1 MTVPMRMAAG
11 LAIAAGVTL
20 IAHLT
25 IAVTWISSFIFLKS
39 SDVVPILLIAA
50 VVIGA
55 VIGVFALKKPIRVIR
70 AYPIAIAAGYLL
82 AVPLALILLEKIQRA
97 GGLQSH
103 ALIWLPIFGA
113 FAGTILSKREVA
125 Q

>member
-1 MTVPMRMAAG
+1 MRLAAG

-25 IAVTWISSFIFLKS
+25 IAVAWISSFIFLKS
-39 SDVVPILLIAA
+39 SDVVPVILIAA

-55 VIGVFALKKPIRVIR
+55 VIGVFALKKPIRAIR
-70 AYPIAIAAGYLL
+70 GYAVAIAVGYLV
-82 AVPLALILLEKIQRA
+82 AIPLALIMVEKIQRA
-97 GGLQSH
+97 GGMESR
-103 ALIWLPIFGA
+103 ALIWVPVLGA
-113 FAGTILSKREVA
+113 FAGTILSKREVV

>member
-1 MTVPMRMAAG
+1 MTVPMRLAAG

-25 IAVTWISSFIFLKS
+25 IGVTWIASFIFLKS
-39 SDVVPILLIAA
+39 SDVVPILLISA
-50 VVIGA
+50 VVLGA
-55 VIGVFALKKPIRVIR
+55 VVGVVALQKPIRAIR
-70 AYPIAIAAGYLL
+70 GYPIAIAIGYLA

-103 ALIWLPIFGA
+103 ALIWVPILGA